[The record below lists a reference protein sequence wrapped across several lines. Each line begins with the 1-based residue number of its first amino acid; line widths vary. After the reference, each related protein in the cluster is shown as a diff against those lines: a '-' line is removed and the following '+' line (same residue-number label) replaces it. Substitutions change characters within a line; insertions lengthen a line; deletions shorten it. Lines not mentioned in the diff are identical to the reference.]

1 MDKENIRYTYTQ
13 NTTHRG
19 ILFIHEE
26 KKILL
31 FVTTRMDT
39 EITMLSEINQT
50 KKDKYCMT
58 SVIFEI

>member
-1 MDKENIRYTYTQ
+1 MDKENIRYPYTQ

-50 KKDKYCMT
+50 KKD
-58 SVIFEI
+58 E